1 VDVAAAGEKWLSNFE
16 VELVIDLAGLRK
28 LYVCNVQGIRG
39 LCSSVPEVG
48 SSAMDYIRWLST
60 EVAGVPKMFVGV
72 NDNFISV
79 AVEGAL
85 KMAGESV
92 DPDTLRDAA
101 SESGVDILPMG
112 RDVRRVVHA
121 MSQKWW
127 CSFGYNF
134 VLAATHTKLCEI
146 TADAKFAPFWLSGY
160 NSDVAVSETERK

>member
-1 VDVAAAGEKWLSNFE
+1 VAAAGEKWLSNFE

-101 SESGVDILPMG
+101 TESGVDILPMG

-121 MSQKWW
+121 MSQK
-127 CSFGYNF
+127 
-134 VLAATHTKLCEI
+134 
-146 TADAKFAPFWLSGY
+146 
-160 NSDVAVSETERK
+160 